1 MASLSVVVERLPLVL
16 TVSISIYDETYD
28 NIRACSDRHKRSAHL
43 RRNSRWKKLF
53 QQSGL
58 LRRPTKRHFDSMCQ
72 HKDFDSCFAACS
84 DSIHKGQKET
94 SFQIGQ
100 DSGASVC
107 ITPDKRDFLTFTS
120 QPGVSHLHSV
130 SSGHDAEGEGMVLWS
145 VVDTTG
151 MLRHFK
157 VKAYYVPSS
166 YIRLLSLHALLQH
179 NEGESITVENDCLI
193 LSGVADNDSRNSI
206 RVPFHPVSR
215 LPISTAYRYNDMAI
229 DFLGPV
235 AEAQAIYSASSAVS
249 PSNSN
254 LSEAE
259 KELLRWHFKL
269 GHIAFTKVQALM
281 RTGVL
286 SHSEGTRRLHRAAAN
301 LSTAPKCAACT
312 FAK

>member
-1 MASLSVVVERLPLVL
+1 
-16 TVSISIYDETYD
+16 
-28 NIRACSDRHKRSAHL
+28 
-43 RRNSRWKKLF
+43 
-53 QQSGL
+53 
-58 LRRPTKRHFDSMCQ
+58 MCQ
-72 HKDFDSCFAACS
+72 HKGFDSCFAACS
-84 DSIHKGQKET
+84 DKINHSQKET
-94 SFQIGQ
+94 SFQIVW

-107 ITPDKRDFLTFTS
+107 ITPDRRDFLTFTLQS
-120 QPGVSHLHSV
+120 GLSHLHSV
-130 SSGHDAEGEGMVLWS
+130 GGGHDVEGEGMVLWS

-151 MLRHFK
+151 MLRHLK

-166 YIRLLSLHALLQH
+166 QIRLLSLHALLQH
-179 NEGESITVENDCLI
+179 NEQESITMENDCLT
-193 LSGVADNDSRNSI
+193 LSGVTDDDSRNSV
-206 RVPFHPVSR
+206 RVPLHPVSR
-215 LPISTAYRYNDMAI
+215 LPISIAYRYNDMAI
-229 DFLGPV
+229 NFLSPV
-235 AEAQAIYSASSAVS
+235 ADAKAIYSASSVVS

-269 GHIAFTKVQALM
+269 GHIAFSKVQALM